1 MFTKPT
7 EYILP
12 RVNPNVNY
20 VLRVI
25 MMCQCRFM
33 SCDKCTTLVGNVD
46 NGVGEARAVHVCN
59 Q

>member
-46 NGVGEARAVHVCN
+46 NGAGEARAVHVR
-59 Q
+59 